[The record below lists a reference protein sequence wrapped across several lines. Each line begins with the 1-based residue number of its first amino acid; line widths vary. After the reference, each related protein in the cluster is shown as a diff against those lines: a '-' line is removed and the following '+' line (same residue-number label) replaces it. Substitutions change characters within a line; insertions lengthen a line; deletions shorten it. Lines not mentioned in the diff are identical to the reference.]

1 MSISP
6 VIQVDDQ
13 KRIKAQ
19 CEAMRV
25 NVVQNSLWR
34 PVMPPVSQT
43 CTCGQWMR
51 HWVQYSGSQAAKSCG
66 YDGCDEGPPYFA
78 AHMENARNPDV
89 IIPVCHL
96 HHKREAA
103 AGYVVMR
110 AGTGVKAVPGPLC

>member
-1 MSISP
+1 MLTLTAADCRFI
-6 VIQVDDQ
+6 VTL
-13 KRIKAQ
+13 AG
-19 CEAMRV
+19 
-25 NVVQNSLWR
+25 QNCRFTLTR
-34 PVMPPVSQT
+34 DT
-43 CTCGQWMR
+43 
-51 HWVQYSGSQAAKSCG
+51 QAAKSCG